1 MKKILLV
8 TAISLGSMTAFAQEQ
23 GKEVQYNQETEA
35 VMQAEVQD
43 DFEAIEISEL
53 PAAVTEALNSDFP
66 DAEIQEAYV
75 NSKEEYK
82 LVVVTADGSTTE
94 LYADAD
100 GNWIEA

>member
-8 TAISLGSMTAFAQEQ
+8 TAISLGSMTAFAQVE
-23 GKEVQYNQETEA
+23 GSEAQYKQQTET
-35 VMQAEVQD
+35 MIQAEAQD

-53 PAAVTEALNSDFP
+53 PATVTEALNSDYP

-75 NSKEEYK
+75 NSEMEYK
-82 LVVVTADGSTTE
+82 LVVTTADGSTTE
-94 LYADAD
+94 LYADAN